1 MRKRSGCP
9 FLLFSFLIIYSGFGW
24 SAQQGA
30 PTLNVFWCIVGKFP
44 SQYSLVLLESP
55 APGPY
60 HQCWEPMN
68 ILDQLG
74 WQRMNILHYGT
85 TFSML
90 TWFINVSNHAGQ
102 KNPFEGFYGQKSGQ
116 INPRCRLVA
125 KLTLLVARKTFLGSL
140 AVGVN
145 LAGAHGGQ
153 KSPSCWPE
161 KPPVV

>member
-1 MRKRSGCP
+1 
-9 FLLFSFLIIYSGFGW
+9 
-24 SAQQGA
+24 
-30 PTLNVFWCIVGKFP
+30 
-44 SQYSLVLLESP
+44 
-55 APGPY
+55 
-60 HQCWEPMN
+60 MN

-74 WQRMNILHYGT
+74 WQRMNILHYGI

-125 KLTLLVARKTFLGSL
+125 KLTLLVARKTLLGSL

-161 KPPVV
+161 KPPVDN